1 MASSFMKG
9 LELLETIDVHGAVT
23 VTELARLTGHDKSTI
38 SRMLSACET
47 DGWIVREHR
56 RVMLGPRAALLAYGS
71 AAGQQIRAAQPLVE
85 ALAGV
90 TGLTAQAYALVG
102 NGATVIAAAGGGTP
116 LSSVGVGMNTSLVA
130 TAAGQAILTQLDPAR
145 LERLLP
151 PEPFPNPLAELLRNP
166 GYVAFASGRF
176 ASTGVVADQPA
187 AVPRDRAQL
196 RARVEAV
203 RAEGVAIDRGELHP
217 SIGCIAVPW
226 PGSGDCAALTCMGT
240 PAEITAACGL
250 ARVALDAAAQ
260 AAATREDVVAA
271 AATAR
276 HYSVAP

>member
-1 MASSFMKG
+1 MATSFQKG

-23 VTELARLTGHDKSTI
+23 VTELARLTGHDKSTV
-38 SRMLSACET
+38 SRMLSACEP
-47 DGWIVREHR
+47 DGWIVREHG

-102 NGATVIAAAGGGTP
+102 SGATVIAAAGGSNP

-130 TAAGQAILTQLDPAR
+130 TAAGQAILTQLDEQQI
-145 LERLLP
+145 ERLLP
-151 PEPFPNPLAELLRNP
+151 PEPFPNPLTELLKNP

-176 ASTGVVADQPA
+176 TSTRVVADLPR
-187 AVPRDRAQL
+187 AVPNDRAQL
-196 RARVEAV
+196 FARVETV
-203 RAEGVAIDRGELHP
+203 REQGVAIDHGDLHP

-226 PGSGDCAALTCMGT
+226 PGGGDCAALTCMGT
-240 PAEITAACGL
+240 PAEITATSGL
-250 ARVALDAAAQ
+250 ARVVLEAAAQ
-260 AAATREDVVAA
+260 PAATREHVVAA
-271 AATAR
+271 AAAAR